1 MAIANK
7 TLKVIT
13 ILSIA
18 FLVTIVLIDCI
29 KNGSNL

>member
-1 MAIANK
+1 MITANK
-7 TLKVIT
+7 TLKVLT

-29 KNGSNL
+29 KNGANL